1 MAFLKISMVST
12 VLVLIMFL
20 CYNLQPS
27 TFVRADDELIRRV
40 CHNTDAPTA
49 CNQCV
54 KADNRSDNADSV
66 GIATIVVD
74 CVKVQAVYLQ
84 SNISALA
91 SKYKDDFAA
100 NQTITKCQEWFSHAK
115 SDLSAATQGLKTGD
129 YDASDKSVFESLMYQ
144 SACKY
149 KFENTRKIRIT
160 YHISFG
166 FNMYE
171 ELSQIA
177 LRIINHL

>member
-27 TFVRADDELIRRV
+27 TFVRADDELIHRV

-54 KADNRSDNADSV
+54 KADNR
-66 GIATIVVD
+66 T
-74 CVKVQAVYLQ
+74 
-84 SNISALA
+84 

-100 NQTITKCQEWFSHAK
+100 NQTITKCQELFSYAK

-129 YDASDKSVFESLMYQ
+129 YDASDKSVFEALMYQ

-149 KFENTRKIRIT
+149 QFENTRKIRIT